1 MGSANVDSSKINQ
14 WQKLS
19 WRNIRSKWSDN
30 FTHQFRFDFEGMAA
44 NKIAYIDDAMLI
56 DLTAAF
62 GAGNEPTQEWCDTNI
77 EYFAGNKTIQ
87 YEAPNKYDLT
97 VTTPTKIQTGD
108 ILNCPYSGSM
118 KSVILPKGTYVLECW
133 GAQGGNG
140 NGSTSYP
147 GGKGGYSKGTIT
159 LDKKTN
165 VYLYTGGQG
174 LGGTTYNS
182 SGATTTG
189 GFNGGGSVNSLNSR
203 GSGGGGTDI
212 RVGTDSLYARV
223 LVAGGGSGSSG
234 YVGVA
239 GFAGGGVSGKAYG
252 NTDSTTGTSY
262 YGGGGSQTQG
272 GAIAPYNGN
281 YATAGSFGQG
291 GNYNTSSNTYY
302 GSGGGGGWYGG
313 GGAVGIGGGG
323 SGYMYTASSASYYPS
338 GCLLNSQYY
347 LENATTLAG
356 NTAFTSPTGTSETG
370 HAGNGYIRITV
381 IHAQGGN
388 TLIKFPQTLPS
399 TYNAIEYLQ
408 FTGTQYIDTGVTVD
422 SNTGFDITFEVLNGQ
437 SSSPYYNLFGVHGND
452 ASGGTG
458 ETQNFFRIDT
468 IPVDSNSGTE
478 FKYGSTVYNSGIKD
492 TSKINIKLL
501 NKVYTKPDGSTIT
514 VAGTITTGLSMY
526 IGCINKAGTAYG
538 NISSMKLYRFKIYNG
553 STLAHDFIPVQR
565 VSDKILG
572 LYDLKTS
579 TFKTNMASGVF
590 TSNLMNDPSSL
601 AYFNGDSLQSQ
612 GNESLTITN
621 NNVTLSN
628 EQTHFGKNSL
638 KFDGSSSYM
647 YMPFPSTYTGDIT
660 LEGWFYQTSNNNTTY
675 PTPFTLISS
684 AGRGFYMHR
693 SSSQTF
699 VAATASNSWPG
710 LSGGTTALNTW
721 THIAMC
727 LSGTTTYCF
736 LDGKLKGTLTN
747 TNTSYVGLT
756 LGTLAGSA
764 SDNHSSGCYYKGY
777 IAELKITKGC
787 KWTKDFTLPTT
798 SYDIAKDS
806 SPWKKPV
813 QMFVN
818 TGVNTT
824 VSSGLLGLEYIESTG
839 TQRIDTGIIIN
850 QDTRI
855 TLDFQINESQTTEGH
870 LASVV
875 NSAGSEFYVL
885 SIRPVS
891 NTMTF
896 STRYHTSALTNFPN
910 TITPYTR
917 HTIDKNKNVTTID
930 GGNAITLT
938 TGTFTCGQKTLP
950 LFCRSA
956 ATSTVSYN
964 AYVSMKLYSCKIYDN
979 GTLVRDFVPARRIS
993 DWKAGLWDKVNLKFY
1008 VDENGGNFEAGAEN
1022 SIIPDIGTP
1031 IEYIQSS
1038 GTQYINSGFIPK
1050 ATTRTIM
1057 KAEPMSWSAWSAFFG
1072 TRNTTS
1078 PTASQ
1083 AYIAAIPAATLYRS
1097 DYFGSSL
1104 TAETSTVMQIVAID
1118 KNKNICSFNDIII
1131 NNTSNTTNATT
1142 NMFLLALNDVGT
1154 AKYFLNAKLYSCKIY
1169 DGDTLVRDFI
1179 PIKTTTNIYG
1189 LWDKVNKVFYKNAG
1203 TGAFT
1208 GGSAVTLTGWHK
1220 IKGVWAKTA
1229 ADTWSQTL

>member
-19 WRNIRSKWSDN
+19 WHNIRSKWSDN
-30 FTHQFRFDFEGMAA
+30 FTHQFRFDFEGMAS
-44 NKIAYIDDAMLI
+44 NTIAYIDDAMLI

-62 GAGNEPTQEWCDTNI
+62 GAGNEPTQEWCDANI

-140 NGSTSYP
+140 SGNTSYP

-159 LDKKTN
+159 LNKKTN
-165 VYLYTGGQG
+165 LYLYTGGQG
-174 LGGTTYNS
+174 LDGTTYNS
-182 SGATTTG
+182 SGATTAG
-189 GFNGGGSVNSLNSR
+189 GFNGGGLVNSLNNR

-234 YVGVA
+234 YVSSA
-239 GFAGGGVSGKAYG
+239 GFAGGGISGKAYG

-262 YGGGGSQTQG
+262 YGGGGSQTEG

-291 GNYNTSSNTYY
+291 GNYNAKANTYY

-356 NTAFTSPTGTSETG
+356 NTAFTSPTGASETG

-381 IHAQGGN
+381 IQAQDGN
-388 TLIKFPQTLPS
+388 TLVKLPQTLPS

-422 SNTGFDITFEVLNGQ
+422 SNTGFDIIFEVLNGQ
-437 SSSPYYNLFGVHGND
+437 SSSPYYNLFGVRGND
-452 ASGGTG
+452 SSGGTS
-458 ETQNFFRIDT
+458 ENQNFFRIDT

-478 FKYGSTVYNSGIKD
+478 FKYGSTVYNSGIKN

-538 NISSMKLYRFKIYNG
+538 NKASMKLYRFKIYNG
-553 STLAHDFIPVQR
+553 STLTHDFIPVQR
-565 VSDKILG
+565 VSDKVLG

-579 TFKTNMASGVF
+579 TFKTNAASDIPF
-590 TSNLMNDPSSL
+590 TSNLMDDSSSL
-601 AYFNGDSLQSQ
+601 VYFNGDSLQSQ
-612 GNESLTITN
+612 GNSSLTITK

-660 LEGWFYQTSNNNTTY
+660 LEGWFYQTSNNNTSY

-684 AGRGFYMHR
+684 AGRGMYMHR
-693 SSSQTF
+693 LSNQTF
-699 VAATASNSWPG
+699 VAATPSNSWPG
-710 LSGGTTALNTW
+710 LDGGTTALNTW

-736 LDGKLKGTLTN
+736 LNGKLKGTLTN

-756 LGTLAGSA
+756 LGTLAENA
-764 SDNHSSGCYYKGY
+764 SNNHSSGCYYKGY
-777 IAELKITKGC
+777 ITELKITKGC
-787 KWTKDFTLPTT
+787 KWTKDFTLPTA
-798 SYDIAKDS
+798 SYGTTKDS
-806 SPWKKPV
+806 NPWKEPV
-813 QMFVN
+813 QMFIN
-818 TGVNTT
+818 TGASSTIP
-824 VSSGLLGLEYIESTG
+824 SGLVELEYIESTG
-839 TQRIDTGIIIN
+839 TQYIDTGIKASKNLKVEADIN
-850 QDTRI
+850 ITTANGWVMILGDYTSGSYFSWWRKDTTMYAYYGSNNKTLAEQTGKRKYVANNTNNVWSIDSSNI
-855 TLDFQINESQTTEGH
+855 TVSPNSSDFS
-870 LASVV
+870 
-875 NSAGSEFYVL
+875 
-885 SIRPVS
+885 
-891 NTMTF
+891 
-896 STRYHTSALTNFPN
+896 
-910 TITPYTR
+910 
-917 HTIDKNKNVTTID
+917 KN
-930 GGNAITLT
+930 GGNLY
-938 TGTFTCGQKTLP
+938 
-950 LFCRSA
+950 LFS
-956 ATSTVSYN
+956 VNNGGNYN
-964 AYVSMKLYSCKIYDN
+964 KASMKLYSCKIYNN
-979 GTLVRDFVPARRIS
+979 GTLIRNFIPAKRTS
-993 DWKAGLWDKVNLKFY
+993 DNKCGLWDKVNLKFY
-1008 VDENGGNFEAGAEN
+1008 TDENGGNFTAGTEKTTIAT
-1022 SIIPDIGTP
+1022 IGTP

-1072 TRNTTS
+1072 TRNATS

-1083 AYIAAIPAATLYRS
+1083 AYIAAVPAATLYRS

-1104 TAETSTVMQIVAID
+1104 TAETPTIMQITNID
-1118 KNKNICSFNDIII
+1118 KNKNICSFNNIMIT
-1131 NNTSNTTNATT
+1131 NTSSTVNATT

-1154 AKYFLNAKLYSCKIY
+1154 AKYFLSAKLYNCKIY
-1169 DGDTLVRDFI
+1169 DGNTLVRDFI
-1179 PIKTTTNIYG
+1179 PIKTTTNVYG
-1189 LWDKVNKVFYKNAG
+1189 LWDKVNKVFYPNAG
-1203 TGAFT
+1203 TGTFT

-1229 ADTWSQTL
+1229 ANTWSQTL

>member
-1 MGSANVDSSKINQ
+1 
-14 WQKLS
+14 
-19 WRNIRSKWSDN
+19 
-30 FTHQFRFDFEGMAA
+30 
-44 NKIAYIDDAMLI
+44 
-56 DLTAAF
+56 
-62 GAGNEPTQEWCDTNI
+62 
-77 EYFAGNKTIQ
+77 
-87 YEAPNKYDLT
+87 
-97 VTTPTKIQTGD
+97 
-108 ILNCPYSGSM
+108 M

-133 GAQGGNG
+133 GAQGGTG
-140 NGSTSYP
+140 NSNTSYP
-147 GGKGGYSKGTIT
+147 GGKGGYSKGIIT
-159 LDKKTN
+159 LNEKTN
-165 VYLYTGGQG
+165 LYLYAGGQG
-174 LGGTTYNS
+174 LGGTTFNS
-182 SGATTTG
+182 SGATTAG
-189 GFNGGGSVNSLNSR
+189 GFNGGGSTTSRNSR

-212 RVGTDSLYARV
+212 RIAVDSLYARV

-234 YVGVA
+234 YTNQA
-239 GFAGGGVSGKAYG
+239 GFAGGGVSGKT
-252 NTDSTTGTSY
+252 NNNQDSTNGSSY
-262 YGGGGSQTQG
+262 FGGGGSQTKG
-272 GAIAPYNGN
+272 GAANSDYYGGS
-281 YATAGSFGQG
+281 AGSFGQG
-291 GNYNTSSNTYY
+291 GNYTDSSNWY

-313 GGAVGIGGGG
+313 GGAIGIGGGG
-323 SGYMYTASSASYYPS
+323 SGYIYTSSSASYYPS
-338 GCLLNSQYY
+338 GCLLNSSYY
-347 LENATTLAG
+347 LANATTLAG
-356 NTAFTSPTGTSETG
+356 NTAFASPTGTSETG
-370 HAGNGYIRITV
+370 HTGNGYIRITV
-381 IHAQGGN
+381 IKTSSGN
-388 TLIKFPQTLPS
+388 TLVKVPQTLPS
-399 TYNAIEYLQ
+399 AYSPIEYLQ
-408 FTGTQYIDTGVTVD
+408 FTGTQYIDTEAIVD

-437 SSSPYYNLFGVHGND
+437 SGNPYYNLFGVRGND
-452 ASGGTG
+452 SSGGTG

-468 IPVDSNSGTE
+468 IPIDSNSGTE
-478 FKYGSTVYNSGIKD
+478 FKYGSTVYNSGIKN

-514 VAGTITTGLSMY
+514 VAGTITTGLPMY

-538 NISSMKLYRFKIYNG
+538 NKASMKLYRFKIYNG
-553 STLAHDFIPVQR
+553 STLTHDFIPVQR
-565 VSDKILG
+565 VSDKVLG
-572 LYDLKTS
+572 LYDLKAS
-579 TFKTNMASGVF
+579 TFKTNLASGVF

-798 SYDIAKDS
+798 SYGTAKNS
-806 SPWKKPV
+806 NPWKEPV

-818 TGVNTT
+818 IGASNTIP
-824 VSSGLLGLEYIESTG
+824 SGLVELDYIESTG
-839 TQRIDTGIIIN
+839 TQYINTGFKPNGNSGIIIDYQQIGTIAY
-850 QDTRI
+850 QDALFGARQTSSQAAFAMW
-855 TLDFQINESQTTEGH
+855 LSSNETYPQ
-870 LASVV
+870 
-875 NSAGSEFYVL
+875 Y
-885 SIRPVS
+885 
-891 NTMTF
+891 
-896 STRYHTSALTNFPN
+896 
-910 TITPYTR
+910 
-917 HTIDKNKNVTTID
+917 
-930 GGNAITLT
+930 GN
-938 TGTFTCGQKTLP
+938 
-950 LFCRSA
+950 
-956 ATSTVSYN
+956 VSYN
-964 AYVSMKLYSCKIYDN
+964 TKPISITNNTRLIYKLDKGKASCGDKNVSFNQSSFSSNCNLTLFAINTKDAIDSRRVSGKLYSCKVYDN
-979 GTLVRDFVPARRIS
+979 GTLIRDFIPAKRTS
-993 DWKAGLWDKVNLKFY
+993 DSKCGLWDKINYKFY
-1008 VDENGGNFEAGAEN
+1008 TDESGGNFTAGTEKTTIAA
-1022 SIIPDIGTP
+1022 IGTP

-1072 TRNTTS
+1072 TRNATS

-1083 AYIAAIPAATLYRS
+1083 AYIAAVPAATLYRS

-1104 TAETSTVMQIVAID
+1104 TAETSTIMQITNID
-1118 KNKNICSFNDIII
+1118 KNKNICSFNNIMIT
-1131 NNTSNTTNATT
+1131 NTSSTVNATT

-1154 AKYFLNAKLYSCKIY
+1154 AKYFLSAKLYSCKIY

-1179 PIKTTTNIYG
+1179 PIKTTTNVYG
-1189 LWDKVNKVFYKNAG
+1189 LWDKVNKVFYSNAG
-1203 TGAFT
+1203 TGTFT
-1208 GGSAVTLTGWHK
+1208 GGPAITLTGWHK

>member
-44 NKIAYIDDAMLI
+44 NTIAYIDDAMLI

-77 EYFAGNKTIQ
+77 EYFSGNKTIQ

-97 VTTPTKIQTGD
+97 ITTPTKIQTGD
-108 ILNCPYSGSM
+108 ILNCPYSGSA
-118 KSVILPKGTYVLECW
+118 KSITLPKGQYKLECW
-133 GAQGGNG
+133 GAQGGNY
-140 NGSTSYP
+140 GSYQGGYGGYSTGILTLSKKTIIYLQT
-147 GGKGGYSKGTIT
+147 GGKGSDSSINGGY
-159 LDKKTN
+159 
-165 VYLYTGGQG
+165 
-174 LGGTTYNS
+174 
-182 SGATTTG
+182 
-189 GFNGGGSVNSLNSR
+189 NGGGKGISSGR
-203 GSGGGGTDI
+203 GGGGASDI
-212 RVGTDSLYARV
+212 RIEQNSLYARV
-223 LVAGGGSGSSG
+223 IVAGAGGGSGVTSG
-234 YVGVA
+234 CSGK
-239 GFAGGGVSGKAYG
+239 GAGGGISGLDGYSNAVTSSGG
-252 NTDSTTGTSY
+252 NRSGS
-262 YGGGGSQTQG
+262 GGSQTAG
-272 GAIAPYNGN
+272 GISMSSIAS
-281 YATAGSFGQG
+281 TKGSFGQG
-291 GNYNTSSNTYY
+291 GPAYQYSC
-302 GSGGGGGWYGG
+302 GGGGGGWYGG
-313 GGAVGIGGGG
+313 GGAYDNDSDADGRNGGGG
-323 SGYMYTASSASYYPS
+323 SGYIYTSSTASNYPS
-338 GCLLNSQYY
+338 GCLLNSSYY
-347 LENATTLAG
+347 LINTQTIAG
-356 NTAFTSPTGTSETG
+356 NTAFASPTGANETG
-370 HAGNGYIRITV
+370 HTGNGYIRITV
-381 IHAQGGN
+381 IEANSGN
-388 TLIKFPQTLPS
+388 TLVKIPQTLPS
-399 TYNAIEYLQ
+399 TYSPIEYLQ
-408 FTGTQYIDTGVTVD
+408 FTGTQYIDTEAIVD

-437 SSSPYYNLFGVHGND
+437 SSSPYYNLFGVRGND
-452 ASGGTG
+452 ASGGSG

-478 FKYGSTVYNSGIKD
+478 FKYGSTVYNSGIKN
-492 TSKINIKLL
+492 TLKINIKLL
-501 NKVYTKPDGSTIT
+501 NKIYTKPDGSTIT

-538 NISSMKLYRFKIYNG
+538 NKTSMKLYRFKIYNG

-565 VSDKILG
+565 VSDKVLG

-579 TFKTNMASGVF
+579 TFKTNAASDIPF
-590 TSNLMNDPSSL
+590 TSNLMDDSSSL
-601 AYFNGDSLQSQ
+601 VYFNGDSLNSQ
-612 GNESLTITN
+612 GNLSLTVTN

-660 LEGWFYQTSNNNTTY
+660 LEGWFYQTSNNNTSY

-699 VAATASNSWPG
+699 VAATPSNSWPG
-710 LSGGTTALNTW
+710 LTGGTTALNTW

-787 KWTKDFTLPTT
+787 KWTKDFTLPTAPYST
-798 SYDIAKDS
+798 AKDS
-806 SPWKKPV
+806 NPWKEPI

-818 TGVNTT
+818 TGVSST
-824 VSSGLLGLEYIESTG
+824 VSSGLIELDYIESTG
-839 TQRIDTGIIIN
+839 VQAIDTLVIAK
-850 QDTRI
+850 DI
-855 TLDFQINESQTTEGH
+855 TKVVTDFQLVSVVSGTESQVMAVWSDENNCMQCGSNGTNFMATSRGTTYSQTSNV
-870 LASVV
+870 LARTI
-875 NSAGSEFYVL
+875 G
-885 SIRPVS
+885 
-891 NTMTF
+891 
-896 STRYHTSALTNFPN
+896 TSAPVGSPN
-910 TITPYTR
+910 ISISIFAQNNTSW
-917 HTIDKNKNVTTID
+917 
-930 GGNAITLT
+930 LS
-938 TGTFTCGQKTLP
+938 KT
-950 LFCRSA
+950 
-956 ATSTVSYN
+956 
-964 AYVSMKLYSCKIYDN
+964 KLYSCKIYKDT
-979 GTLVRDFVPARRIS
+979 TLVRDFIPAKRVS
-993 DWKAGLWDKVNLKFY
+993 DGMCGLWDKVNYKFY
-1008 VDENGGNFEAGAEN
+1008 TDINGNNFTASNEK
-1022 SIIPDIGTP
+1022 SIIASVGTP

-1038 GTQYINSGFIPK
+1038 GTQYIDSNFIPK

-1057 KAEPMSWSAWSAFFG
+1057 KAEPMAWSAWSAFFG
-1072 TRNTTS
+1072 TRNTTA

-1104 TAETSTVMQIVAID
+1104 TAETPTVMQVTNID
-1118 KNKNICSFNDIII
+1118 KNKNICSFNNIII
-1131 NNTSNTTNATT
+1131 TNTSSTVNATT

-1154 AKYFLNAKLYSCKIY
+1154 AKYFLSAKLYSCQIY
-1169 DGDTLVRDFI
+1169 DGNTLVRDFI

-1203 TGAFT
+1203 TGAFI
-1208 GGSAVTLTGWHK
+1208 GGPAVTLTGWHK
-1220 IKGVWAKTA
+1220 IKGMWIKTA
-1229 ADTWSQTL
+1229 TSTWSQTL